1 MSMKGSFHS
10 SFHFKSTTLQGD
22 LRASV
27 GGMLPGNLR
36 LMEDIRRSPVD
47 TVNIPIPFVYRV
59 YTSFRWLFGIS
70 EPLA

>member
-10 SFHFKSTTLQGD
+10 SFHFKSATLQGD
-22 LRASV
+22 LRSSV

-47 TVNIPIPFVYRV
+47 MVNIPIPFVYRV
-59 YTSFRWLFGIS
+59 LYIL
-70 EPLA
+70 PVVV